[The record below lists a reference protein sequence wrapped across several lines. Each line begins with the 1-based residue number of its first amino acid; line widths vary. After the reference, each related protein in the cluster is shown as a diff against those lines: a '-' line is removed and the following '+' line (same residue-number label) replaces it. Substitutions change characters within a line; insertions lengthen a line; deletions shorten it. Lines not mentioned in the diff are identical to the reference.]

1 MTNCASRFI
10 SVENPLDFVFFRP
23 NPVGFVPVDFRMA
36 YRTIEKFH
44 VGSAFQFLPASLA
57 VCLPQAFALAD
68 GFAGCDQFH
77 ILDASDNLEVHT
89 STTLPQK
96 LQLGASPMSTMLES
110 ASAAWMEPASGFRLL
125 ASGLLA
131 TDSASRLPTP
141 SGVPPA
147 GRSLRLS
154 NSSCCWP
161 VRKRSW
167 SQRKM

>member
-1 MTNCASRFI
+1 RTPAGTAAAHASVATAVAGHDAAAEAAAGGVSHVDHAGER
-10 SVENPLDFVFFRP
+10 
-23 NPVGFVPVDFRMA
+23 VGGVD
-36 YRTIEKFH
+36 
-44 VGSAFQFLPASLA
+44 G
-57 VCLPQAFALAD
+57 
-68 GFAGCDQFH
+68 
-77 ILDASDNLEVHT
+77 
-89 STTLPQK
+89 
-96 LQLGASPMSTMLES
+96 
-110 ASAAWMEPASGFRLL
+110 SGFRLL

>member
-89 STTLPQK
+89 STPQRQN
-96 LQLGASPMSTMLES
+96 L
-110 ASAAWMEPASGFRLL
+110 
-125 ASGLLA
+125 
-131 TDSASRLPTP
+131 
-141 SGVPPA
+141 A
-147 GRSLRLS
+147 GRSPR
-154 NSSCCWP
+154 P
-161 VRKRSW
+161 T
-167 SQRKM
+167 